1 MKEFLTAKGVPFT
14 VRDIQ
19 EDPAAKEDLQKATG
33 GIMQVPVVVVGDE
46 VILGFDRTK
55 LQNVLGLS

>member
-14 VRDIQ
+14 TKDISANEQ
-19 EDPAAKEDLQKATG
+19 AMKELQDLG
-33 GIMQVPVVVVGDE
+33 VSQVPTILVDGE

-55 LQNVLGLS
+55 LQKALGLA

>member
-14 VRDIQ
+14 TRDI
-19 EDPAAKEDLQKATG
+19 AADEQAKKELQDL
-33 GIMQVPVVVVGDE
+33 GISQVPTILVDGE

-55 LQNVLGLS
+55 LQKVLALQ